1 MSSSPESQSYDD
13 YSPLVVDDEN
23 HSDHDSTYEGSIES
37 ETTSVTSSI
46 YKYRVENGRRY
57 HAFKDGAYYA
67 PNDEAAQ
74 DTLDIAHHSYLL
86 LFGQKLCL
94 APIERPQTSEPE
106 QVRYCAIPSFHD
118 PISIR
123 RHRKAILP
131 TLISNPPSPTSK
143 LTLDTGTKTGIW
155 AIDFAEDHPQAAI
168 IGTDLSP
175 TMPSWVPPNVTFTI
189 DDCNEYPWSF
199 KPNSMDFIHARDLF
213 GCINDWPEFLAQ
225 CYRTTKPGGYVELST
240 RAVWLACDDG
250 SIPDDPDH
258 VYNIWDR
265 TFREVGERTGK
276 TTTIIE
282 KQRELMEKAGF
293 EDVVEVKLKMPLGP
307 WAKDKMLKE
316 VGKFYYL
323 ECLQGLEGWALAFL
337 TRTLGWDVVEVQ
349 VLLAKF
355 RAAMKDR
362 SLHVYVPYNTVYG
375 RKPA

>member
-94 APIERPQTSEPE
+94 APIERPQK
-106 QVRYCAIPSFHD
+106 V
-118 PISIR
+118 
-123 RHRKAILP
+123 
-131 TLISNPPSPTSK
+131 
-143 LTLDTGTKTGIW
+143 LDIGTGTGIW

-282 KQRELMEKAGF
+282 SQRELMEKAGF